1 MKMSKP
7 QPQLKPSPLLT
18 RPTNIPPLSNI
29 RPFLNHDTSFINKI
43 FQSNNEVKQMAG
55 KNYSKI
61 TERLPNVSSNIET
74 IFSSDERLITAK
86 QYINHYRNTKSTS
99 FTKPFVFSKG
109 NVSFRVMKD
118 QIKNQFN
125 AKSSTTRST
134 VKDDQQQQQLNTL
147 NHSMHNYIDDETLP
161 KESKY
166 TFKESI
172 DNLVFANTSKIKN
185 KITPT
190 NDRYT
195 VDNDNYNYDDI
206 NINIDMN
213 KSHHS
218 NILNSPPHRRSFNNV
233 GNLSVSPGDIA
244 GNEFLMK
251 RSGLRDV
258 CLTQRASR
266 SSHSNGS
273 SKRNN
278 CSQLTRSVEIE
289 RRHKQLGDG
298 NKGNYCINIF
308 PLSMSV
314 HLKMK
319 QNEFNKK
326 KGFNKD
332 KEGKNK
338 DNNSNNNVNM
348 DLSYIYNNNSKGF
361 SRDVSVDNE
370 DDIVNFK
377 TSINEREH
385 MGMMMVNPFGKSV
398 EEEKKSK
405 QKIKVIRKYKKKE
418 DDEGDVKDED
428 DNKYEDNDDN
438 EKRSNCE
445 DIIDFEFKDN
455 EDDNEG
461 VIYKEKDKEIRISQ
475 LIDDKNKE
483 NNNEE
488 DDDKINYMDD
498 HGKLSKDRENEKIE
512 QKEMNPF
519 LRKQQLR
526 YKKPQN
532 DIVDIKDDIE
542 LDQETLRR
550 SANGK
555 DDNDNDNECNVKNTF
570 NNELQTGKQDVNIIE
585 DIIDD
590 NTYNDINV
598 NKDHPKE
605 DMEKI
610 NEKES
615 VEEIESEHIQ
625 NKDDDVNENNIN
637 NSISNEQQQQHSI
650 EHPSTISNNHE
661 QELIQLTP
669 QSTPKPKSQHSSS
682 KTPKHPPSTESHS
695 NNKHLPSS
703 QDLPIKPNS
712 IFLKETPTTQNLL
725 ENDTTTIQPK
735 SQFIPPETIIPLDT
749 PINSLTPQSY
759 SSNITNELNEKL
771 NSLLNALNTYDTGIF
786 VFNIQNGKI
795 ANEQRYQNVNEL
807 YNTLRNERHNELQI
821 KQNSFDLLCK
831 ANKDKEQ
838 LQDKES
844 DVKGSVNKV
853 MKLNTICSLIN
864 FTYNASPSSSC
875 VSDLNLK
882 TFTPRMFQSH
892 SNKKPTHVRTYSNPV
907 MDNKSLHFFDSDIH
921 AVANEIAYK
930 EISRRKQS
938 KQLSNSCALESINK
952 EVNAHSFKNMKVS
965 CNEVNINK
973 VGIKKMN
980 NNKCQSVEGFDIK
993 QDKAFRNVTVASNEV
1008 NVSEV
1013 TKVKRNKKNVVLNE
1027 IMFEIGGNEDD
1038 NGKVKLFKKLNVVSK
1053 EVDFKCVITRKQK
1066 DNTLQEKVFK
1076 DVQIVS
1082 QEVNVKQI
1090 SQVKSEIPKDKG
1102 FKDVEIVSQEVNV
1115 KELSKNKRKI
1125 RQNKEKSIQIVSKE
1139 ADIKQISKIK
1149 HNIEKVFKDIEIA
1162 SNEVNVK
1169 QISNIKNPQRK
1180 EFKDMKIIS
1189 KEVYVKE
1196 ISQIKPVIPQEK
1208 VFKDMQIVSKEVNV
1222 KQIFKAKPKTPQ
1234 EKSFKDIQIVS
1245 KETVVEQTSQ
1255 PKHNNT
1261 QRKEFKD
1268 IQITSKEVNMNQIS
1282 QTRHKNRKEK
1292 KLESMKIVSQEVNV
1306 METSKNKPD
1315 NPKEKVF
1322 KDIQI
1327 VSNEV
1332 NVKQI
1337 SEIKHI
1343 IPQKKEFKDIQIA
1356 SNEVNVHQLSQI
1368 NKKDNSTKNEPL
1380 KPLEIISNE
1389 IIFNQL
1395 SIQKDTDNKP
1405 QDKSFKDIDIIY
1417 NEITINHLSSK
1428 HNKPTLT
1435 PLPPIYESELI
1446 NELTIK
1452 QQRNYNNTNIIQ
1464 EDIINIT
1471 HPPLYSRQLPSTF
1484 QIKSIETLTIIPN
1497 YLKESTPTLTLTLTQ
1512 TEPQTFSFLHSKAFT
1527 GMDVT
1532 SNEITITHFSSPKK
1546 TNSTTNQP
1554 QLPLIIQP
1562 NNTLTFIH
1570 ENSFSNIDIITN
1582 ETSFNHVSQHKPLHH
1597 LLKQTQP
1604 QHFSI
1609 HLNKPSKP
1617 QQHIEITH
1625 TELNLPQQQQQ
1636 YNNKS
1641 TPTYQ
1646 EQSKHS
1652 FNIIPTITPT
1662 PSPLQPKNNI
1672 NNFSFAISGNT
1683 PHEYKLLTIKHRHS
1697 LKFPPRNKKH
1707 VVITQQK
1714 LARFIIKPKKKKNLS
1729 IPVQNTS
1736 FECQQDKLANAL
1748 KLLQQE
1754 QITSDVN
1761 YLPKHN
1767 FINNFFM
1774 KMCVAFMV
1782 ITLMSHFYNKNKK

>member
-18 RPTNIPPLSNI
+18 RPTNIPPLSNN
-29 RPFLNHDTSFINKI
+29 RPLLNHDASFINKI

-86 QYINHYRNTKSTS
+86 QYINHYRNTKSSS

-125 AKSSTTRST
+125 AKSSTARSA
-134 VKDDQQQQQLNTL
+134 VKDDQQQQQQLNTL
-147 NHSMHNYIDDETLP
+147 NHSIHNYIDDETPETLP

-206 NINIDMN
+206 NINNDMN

-273 SKRNN
+273 SKRNG

-326 KGFNKD
+326 KGLNKD

-338 DNNSNNNVNM
+338 DNNSNSNVNM
-348 DLSYIYNNNSKGF
+348 DLSYIYNNSKGY

-377 TSINEREH
+377 TSVNNNNNRNDMMKGDGEESEREH
-385 MGMMMVNPFGKSV
+385 MGMIMVNPFGK
-398 EEEKKSK
+398 
-405 QKIKVIRKYKKKE
+405 KIKVVRKYKKKRNEE

-428 DNKYEDNDDN
+428 DDDN

-461 VIYKEKDKEIRISQ
+461 VYKEKDKEIRISQ
-475 LIDDKNKE
+475 LIDDKNKD
-483 NNNEE
+483 NVNNEE

-498 HGKLSKDRENEKIE
+498 HGKLSKDIGNENVE

-519 LRKQQLR
+519 LRKQQPLR
-526 YKKPQN
+526 HNKPQN
-532 DIVDIKDDIE
+532 DIVDIKDNIE

-550 SANGK
+550 SANDR
-555 DDNDNDNECNVKNTF
+555 DDNDNDNECNNVKDTF
-570 NNELQTGKQDVNIIE
+570 NNELQTEKQNVNIIE
-585 DIIDD
+585 DIID
-590 NTYNDINV
+590 DINV

-615 VEEIESEHIQ
+615 IEETESEHIQ
-625 NKDDDVNENNIN
+625 NKEHKDDIN
-637 NSISNEQQQQHSI
+637 NSISNEQQQQQHSI
-650 EHPSTISNNHE
+650 EHPSTNSDNHE
-661 QELIQLTP
+661 QEPTQLSP

-682 KTPKHPPSTESHS
+682 KTPKQPPSTESHS
-695 NNKHLPSS
+695 NNKHLPS

-725 ENDTTTIQPK
+725 EYDTTTSQPK

-749 PINSLTPQSY
+749 PINSLTPQPHLN
-759 SSNITNELNEKL
+759 NITNELNEKL

-807 YNTLRNERHNELQI
+807 YNALRNERHNELQI
-821 KQNSFDLLCK
+821 KRNSFDLLCTST
-831 ANKDKEQ
+831 NDKEQ

-844 DVKGSVNKV
+844 NVKGSVNKV

-864 FTYNASPSSSC
+864 FTYNASPY

-907 MDNKSLHFFDSDIH
+907 IDNKSLHFFDSDIH

-938 KQLSNSCALESINK
+938 KQLSNSCALETINK
-952 EVNAHSFKNMKVS
+952 EVNTHSFNNMKVS
-965 CNEVNINK
+965 CNEVNINEI
-973 VGIKKMN
+973 GIKKEYN
-980 NNKCQSVEGFDIK
+980 NECQSLEGFDIK
-993 QDKAFRNVTVASNEV
+993 QDKAFRNVSVASNEV

-1027 IMFEIGGNEDD
+1027 IMFEVKGNDND
-1038 NGKVKLFKKLNVVSK
+1038 NGDSKIKVFKKLNVVSK
-1053 EVDFKCVITRKQK
+1053 EVNVEEVCKKDSIKLNKVCKNMDVVSKEVDFNCVITRKEK
-1066 DNTLQEKVFK
+1066 DNKVFK
-1076 DVQIVS
+1076 DVQIIS
-1082 QEVNVKQI
+1082 KEVNVKQI
-1090 SQVKSEIPKDKG
+1090 SQTKPDVPKEKV
-1102 FKDVEIVSQEVNV
+1102 FKDIEIVSQEVNV

-1125 RQNKEKSIQIVSKE
+1125 RHNKEKGLQIVSKE
-1139 ADIKQISKIK
+1139 FDITQISQIK
-1149 HNIEKVFKDIEIA
+1149 HNAFKDIQIT

-1169 QISNIKNPQRK
+1169 QISNIKDKQ
-1180 EFKDMKIIS
+1180 S
-1189 KEVYVKE
+1189 KE
-1196 ISQIKPVIPQEK
+1196 
-1208 VFKDMQIVSKEVNV
+1208 FKDMQIVSKE
-1222 KQIFKAKPKTPQ
+1222 TG
-1234 EKSFKDIQIVS
+1234 
-1245 KETVVEQTSQ
+1245 VE
-1255 PKHNNT
+1255 
-1261 QRKEFKD
+1261 
-1268 IQITSKEVNMNQIS
+1268 QIS
-1282 QTRHKNRKEK
+1282 QTKEK
-1292 KLESMKIVSQEVNV
+1292 KLMKIVSQEVNI
-1306 METSKNKPD
+1306 METSKPD
-1315 NPKEKVF
+1315 IPKEKAF
-1322 KDIQI
+1322 KNIQI
-1327 VSNEV
+1327 VSQKTNV
-1332 NVKQI
+1332 NHITQT
-1337 SEIKHI
+1337 KHI
-1343 IPQKKEFKDIQIA
+1343 IPQKKEFKDMQIA

-1368 NKKDNSTKNEPL
+1368 HKKDNSTQDDEPL
-1380 KPLEIISNE
+1380 KPLKIISNE
-1389 IIFNQL
+1389 INFNQL

-1428 HNKPTLT
+1428 NNKPTLT
-1435 PLPPIYESELI
+1435 PLPPIYECELI

-1471 HPPLYSRQLPSTF
+1471 HPSLYSRQLPSTF
-1484 QIKSIETLTIIPN
+1484 QIKSNETLTIIPN
-1497 YLKESTPTLTLTLTQ
+1497 YLKESTPTLTLTQ
-1512 TEPQTFSFLHSKAFT
+1512 TEPQTLSFLHSKAFT
-1527 GMDVT
+1527 GVDIT
-1532 SNEITITHFSSPKK
+1532 SNEITITHFSSPEK

-1554 QLPLIIQP
+1554 LIIQS

-1582 ETSFNHVSQHKPLHH
+1582 ETSFNHISQYKPLHH
-1597 LLKQTQP
+1597 LLKQTQS

-1609 HLNKPSKP
+1609 HLNKPSKQ

-1625 TELNLPQQQQQ
+1625 TQLNIPQQQH
-1636 YNNKS
+1636 NNNNS
-1641 TPTYQ
+1641 TPIYQ

-1652 FNIIPTITPT
+1652 FNITPTTTTTPT
-1662 PSPLQPKNNI
+1662 PTPLQPQNNI

-1729 IPVQNTS
+1729 IPVQSTS

-1761 YLPKHN
+1761 YLPKTN